1 MMLFWLI
8 AACLIVAALLF
19 VVPPL
24 LRRTTTAVESV
35 GHDALNVGVY
45 RHQLAE
51 LEQDLAN
58 GVISQEQH
66 DRSYVEIERRM
77 LNDIAPQNSVSTEAP
92 VNSAARVS
100 ALGVVILLPVV
111 AVLLYR
117 AIGSP
122 IAMDDKAVAAVAEE
136 AAQAQ
141 AAHPDTGKQV
151 EAMITELAARVEQE
165 PDNLEGWLMLAR
177 SYRYLKR
184 HPEAAAAFEKSLPA
198 MEGNAQL
205 LADYADTLAMASNG
219 ALEGKP
225 MQLIDKALQI
235 DPTNVQSLWLKGT
248 YQFETEDYAG
258 ALQSWRQLQRVVPPG
273 SEESQ
278 VMATNIAE
286 VEARLRA
293 AGQNVPANDAPAV
306 AVTPTGASVSGRVT
320 LSENLQ
326 SKVAP
331 GDTVFV
337 FARAANGPRMPL
349 AIVKKTAA
357 ELPLDFSLD
366 ASMAMMPDMSLA
378 NYKEVV
384 IGARISKAGNAMAQ
398 SGDLEGLS
406 PVVQVGATGLNIVVD
421 RVVP

>member
-8 AACLIVAALLF
+8 AACLLVAALLF
-19 VVPPL
+19 VLPPL
-24 LRRTTTAVESV
+24 LKRAWVVDAVN
-35 GHDALNVGVY
+35 HDELNVGVY

-77 LNDIAPQNSVSTEAP
+77 LNDMAPLNTATSQAP
-92 VNSAARVS
+92 VNHAARIS
-100 ALGVVILLPVV
+100 ALGVALLLPVV
-111 AVLLYR
+111 AIMLYR

-122 IAMDDKAVAAVAEE
+122 IAMDDKAVAAVTEE

-151 EAMITELAARVEQE
+151 EAMIAELAARVEQE
-165 PDNLEGWLMLAR
+165 PDNLEGWLMLGR

-184 HPEAAAAFEKSLPA
+184 HAEAAAAFEKSLPA

-219 ALEGKP
+219 ELAGKP
-225 MQLIDKALQI
+225 IALIDKALQI
-235 DPTNVQSLWLKGT
+235 DPANVQSLWLKGT
-248 YQFETEDYAG
+248 YQFESEDYAG

-273 SEESQ
+273 SEEGQ
-278 VMATNIAE
+278 VMTTNIAE

-293 AGQNVPANDAPAV
+293 AGQNVPANNAPPVAAAPAV
-306 AVTPTGASVSGRVT
+306 ASVSGRVT
-320 LSENLQ
+320 LAAELQ
-326 SKVAP
+326 SQVAP

-349 AIVKKTAA
+349 AIVKKTAG
-357 ELPLDFSLD
+357 ELPLEFSLD

-406 PVVQVGATGLNIVVD
+406 PVVQVGATGLSIVVD